1 MKCIL
6 FVFSSLQ
13 SLYVVFVLFFNKE
26 IRTIILKCKNKFVVL
41 LLTIVNSKVNA
52 RKAQKLDGNRRLK
65 ILSFGG

>member
-1 MKCIL
+1 MKCNL
-6 FVFSSLQ
+6 FFFSDLQ
-13 SLYVVFVLFFNKE
+13 TLYVVIVMFFYKE

>member
-1 MKCIL
+1 M
-6 FVFSSLQ
+6 
-13 SLYVVFVLFFNKE
+13 FFDKE
-26 IRTIILKCKNKFVVL
+26 IRIIILKCKNKFVVL

>member
-1 MKCIL
+1 MICIL
-6 FVFSSLQ
+6 FVFKNLHT
-13 SLYVVFVLFFNKE
+13 LYVVIVMLFDKE
-26 IRTIILKCKNKFVVL
+26 NRTIILKCKNKFVVL

>member
-1 MKCIL
+1 ML
-6 FVFSSLQ
+6 VT
-13 SLYVVFVLFFNKE
+13 FFYKE
-26 IRTIILKCKNKFVVL
+26 IRTIILKYKNKFVVL

>member
-6 FVFSSLQ
+6 FVFSNLHT
-13 SLYVVFVLFFNKE
+13 LYVVIVMFFGKE

-52 RKAQKLDGNRRLK
+52 RKAQKLDGDRRLK

>member
-1 MKCIL
+1 M
-6 FVFSSLQ
+6 
-13 SLYVVFVLFFNKE
+13 FFGKE

>member
-1 MKCIL
+1 MKCII
-6 FVFSSLQ
+6 FVFSNLHT
-13 SLYVVFVLFFNKE
+13 LYVVIVMFFYKE

-65 ILSFGG
+65 VLSFGG